1 MTAREM
7 PEAAASREISAMK
20 ALKSPPHCAAGAE
33 LANKTERTNAASRR
47 LVMPTPF
54 SAAVAIIAWA
64 PESGQHIGRRE
75 KAGALLWRG
84 GRRGSLVER
93 LIDRFES
100 KAAPRGFPEH
110 VRLGAETGTPSLAT

>member
-7 PEAAASREISAMK
+7 PAAAASREISAMK
-20 ALKSPPHCAAGAE
+20 ALKSPPHCAAGAD

-64 PESGQHIGRRE
+64 PESGQRHRPPRKVGASHWTGRPE
-75 KAGALLWRG
+75 GLSG
-84 GRRGSLVER
+84 EM
-93 LIDRFES
+93 LIDGYGSNPVLR
-100 KAAPRGFPEH
+100 RH
-110 VRLGAETGTPSLAT
+110 RPSDRSCLVS